1 MNLKNVNKKIIGLA
15 IILLIL
21 AGILVVALKG
31 FKVDLMLERHESI
44 NYILDTEFE
53 IKDIKKICKEVFG
66 NKHFVVRKVEVF
78 SDAVNINVSSITDEE
93 KEKLVSKVN
102 EKYSLST
109 TTDSLTVKT
118 TPNVRIRDMIKPYI
132 VPVMISIIIIGAYLI
147 IRFKKMNSVNLLF
160 KLLALI
166 LITEASI
173 ASVIAIARIPFS
185 GTLVNLMAIVAIIE
199 LIIYINIKE
208 KEYVKISLENSKNS
222 KKK

>member
-1 MNLKNVNKKIIGLA
+1 MNLKNINKKIVGLA

-44 NYILDTEFE
+44 NYILNTDFE
-53 IKDIKKICKEVFG
+53 VKDIKNICKEVFG
-66 NKHFVVRKVEVF
+66 NKYFVVRKVEVF
-78 SDAVNINVSSITDEE
+78 SDSVNINVSSITDEE

-109 TTDSLTVKT
+109 TVDSLTIKEV
-118 TPNVRIRDMIKPYI
+118 PNVRIRDMIKPYV

-147 IRFKKMNSVNLLF
+147 IRFKKMNSI
-160 KLLALI
+160 KLLAKLIAFI
-166 LITEASI
+166 LITEAVI
-173 ASVIAIARIPFS
+173 ASIVAIGRIPFS

-199 LIIYINIKE
+199 LIIYINVKE
-208 KEYVKISLENSKNS
+208 KEYIKMSLENSKNN